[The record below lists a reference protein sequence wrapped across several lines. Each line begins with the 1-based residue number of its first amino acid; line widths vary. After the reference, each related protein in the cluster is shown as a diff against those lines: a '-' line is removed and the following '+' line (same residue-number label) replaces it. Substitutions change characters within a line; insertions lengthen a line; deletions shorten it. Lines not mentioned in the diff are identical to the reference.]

1 MDIAVLIV
9 NSLAALAAVVGLII
23 TNVQFKKTMDAQNRA
38 ISVSLFE
45 LRSEILSSV
54 ENGKLAFNRTKAHF
68 LFERSINDKIKEY
81 DNAIIEYRRYKNL
94 KDEFISLIQSQRAD
108 DTYKE
113 ATNLLELIRDYDSV
127 NPNSP
132 DYQQLQEAIREN
144 SYTGKWINGASP
156 FEEETVDYI
165 DVSKKEIAFSNK
177 AEDLRKEIIEEMRK
191 FIEASIR

>member
-1 MDIAVLIV
+1 MDMAVLIV

-113 ATNLLELIRDYDSV
+113 ATNLLELIRDYDSA

-165 DVSKKEIAFSNK
+165 DVSEKEIAFSNK